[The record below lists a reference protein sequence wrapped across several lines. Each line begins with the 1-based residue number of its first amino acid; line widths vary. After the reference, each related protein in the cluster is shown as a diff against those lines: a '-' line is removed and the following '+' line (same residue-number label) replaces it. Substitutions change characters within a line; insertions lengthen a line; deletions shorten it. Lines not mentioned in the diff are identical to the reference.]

1 MQTNIDGYE
10 VTLEADCG
18 TSGCWI
24 RKGRHSASLEV
35 LSGFGVLDDGLGSE
49 HVVSDSTILKIE
61 EWADENGY

>member
-1 MQTNIDGYE
+1 MEANIDGYE
-10 VTLEADCG
+10 VTLEVDCG

-35 LSGFGVLDDGLGSE
+35 LSGFGVLE
-49 HVVSDSTILKIE
+49 DSNGNEIEVPNATIRKIE